1 MKPEYLSSSQ
11 PPREI
16 GVVKVIAIGFI
27 GGLVASGVKS
37 LCEWIAPPRAPGVQ
51 SPLGNALDAM
61 AMGVTGEAMPEGVK
75 SIAEPALHFLFGA
88 GAGVVYVLIERKIP
102 LIRAGY
108 GTLFGFV
115 FWILLHEIALP
126 VMGFSPTPAQ
136 MTLWEQGNEL
146 VTHVIFGVVL
156 EFTRRALMRKWA

>member
-1 MKPEYLSSSQ
+1 MKPPPVSSP

-16 GVVKVIAIGFI
+16 GLAKIMLIGFI

-37 LCEWIAPPRAPGVQ
+37 LCEWIAPPRAPGVP

-61 AMGVTGEAMPEGVK
+61 AMSLTGEAMPDGAK
-75 SIAEPALHFLFGA
+75 SIAEPFLHFLFGA
-88 GAGVVYVLIERKIP
+88 GAGVVYALIERKLP
-102 LIRAGY
+102 VIRAGY

-126 VMGFSPTPAQ
+126 LMGFSPTPAQ
-136 MTLWEQGNEL
+136 MTVWEQGNEL
-146 VTHVIFGVVL
+146 VTHVVFGVAL
-156 EFTRRALMRKWA
+156 EFVRRRWMRAA